1 MVYIYI
7 AGWGLTW
14 CQASGGRDPTSCPRI
29 MHVHVFRSDADEQ
42 FRHDRNNTEIDTDL
56 WLERIPPI
64 LSLIRS
70 CHPFLPGI
78 SKHSVFQYING
89 IYRRG
94 MFSIHHRTFYPAL
107 SNRLLSPVAKER
119 LRVSDP
125 LSAVFTI
132 IVTTRT
138 DDVEY
143 LGIDYFFGFLV
154 I

>member
-1 MVYIYI
+1 
-7 AGWGLTW
+7 
-14 CQASGGRDPTSCPRI
+14 
-29 MHVHVFRSDADEQ
+29 
-42 FRHDRNNTEIDTDL
+42 
-56 WLERIPPI
+56 
-64 LSLIRS
+64 
-70 CHPFLPGI
+70 
-78 SKHSVFQYING
+78 
-89 IYRRG
+89 